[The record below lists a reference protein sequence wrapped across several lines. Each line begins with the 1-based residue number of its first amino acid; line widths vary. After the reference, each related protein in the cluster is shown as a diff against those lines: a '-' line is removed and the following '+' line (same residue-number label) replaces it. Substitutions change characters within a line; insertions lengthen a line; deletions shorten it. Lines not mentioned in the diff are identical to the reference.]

1 MSREDHCARC
11 GYLSEYHDVARRCPG
26 MKTGKWT
33 ERDPIDGAL
42 WPEILARDVAARTRA
57 VLIDPE
63 KWRDGPAEARGKLFA
78 RATRVVLGMEPM
90 PETGP
95 IPVLE
100 PIVCARPPR
109 GPHEFAGYHGKQ
121 AVGLGRLAAGLGF
134 DVAPYYWMSGER
146 VEGCAVKGYR
156 AVPGLAFVATW
167 KREPSKSWATDVAYA
182 WNPGGREGPAR
193 VTVTELEEII
203 RGG

>member
-1 MSREDHCARC
+1 MGTDHCARC
-11 GYLSEYHDVARRCPG
+11 GYLLEYHDVARRCPG

-42 WPEILARDVAARTRA
+42 WPEILARDAAARTRA

-63 KWRDGPAEARGKLFA
+63 KWRDGPAEARGKLFV

-95 IPVLE
+95 LPVLE
-100 PIVCARPPR
+100 PIVPARPPR
-109 GPHEFAGYHGKQ
+109 GPQEFASSRGRQ
-121 AVGLGRLAAGLGF
+121 AAGLGRLAAAAGM
-134 DVAPYYWMSGER
+134 DVAPYYWRSAAH

-156 AVPGLAFVATW
+156 PTLAMVATW
-167 KREPSKSWATDVAYA
+167 ERRPGKGWATDVAYV
-182 WNPGGREGPAR
+182 WNPSDKRSFPVR
-193 VTVTELEEII
+193 TTITQLEDII

>member
-42 WPEILARDVAARTRA
+42 WPEILARDVAARMRS
-57 VLIDPE
+57 IE
-63 KWRDGPAEARGKLFA
+63 EAR
-78 RATRVVLGMEPM
+78 RPYVPVIVEP
-90 PETGP
+90 
-95 IPVLE
+95 

-109 GPHEFAGYHGKQ
+109 GPQEFAGYQGRQ
-121 AVGLGRLAAGLGF
+121 AVGLGRVAAGRGF
-134 DVAPYYWMSGER
+134 DVAPYYWKSGAG

-156 AVPGLAFVATW
+156 PTLAFVATW
-167 KREPSKSWATDVAYA
+167 QRKPGKSWGSDIAYLWNPSDRRSFPSKI
-182 WNPGGREGPAR
+182 GI
-193 VTVTELEEII
+193 TELGEII
-203 RGG
+203 VG